1 MAALLLRQMK
11 KYILMCM
18 IIKIYTK
25 HIKIMN
31 LLKNES
37 KVLFYYYFNDIIKHI
52 YKKYIKQINK
62 DIQPL

>member
-11 KYILMCM
+11 NYILMSM

>member
-1 MAALLLRQMK
+1 MS
-11 KYILMCM
+11 M

-62 DIQPL
+62 HIITKRRRESCN